1 MLEVEGFTVVVR
13 VGQCFA
19 MGAVANFLRRT
30 LEPKS
35 PDGDLFFVLL
45 LFVQRSQSSRT
56 METGLFGR
64 ISRCAVNEP

>member
-1 MLEVEGFTVVVR
+1 
-13 VGQCFA
+13 
-19 MGAVANFLRRT
+19 MGAVAKS
-30 LEPKS
+30 EPKS

-64 ISRCAVNEP
+64 ISRCAENEP